1 MVDRGLVHVAK
12 AVKETNKS
20 GKSGCKENRELN
32 TKTTGSMSSQ

>member
-20 GKSGCKENRELN
+20 EKSVAK
-32 TKTTGSMSSQ
+32 KTES